1 MMKATLTALSVLVLA
16 LIIGLTAGAQP
27 APQGVVVV
35 PPTPQLQA
43 SISVDKQVYQ
53 PGERIRILYT
63 VSGPAFVYVIDIDA
77 QGRLTQIFPNIYSQ
91 NNYVAAGQHSLP
103 DSNAYS
109 LVVTPPTGTEI
120 VQIIASSQPLD
131 LGAQGFGQGFPSLG
145 SSPSQFQGQAQA
157 VVQGIIAAGG
167 DVASAFTTFQVGGAP
182 SNNAPVASFSFSPSA
197 PNVGQAVL
205 FDATSSFDS
214 DGFITSY
221 EWDFNGDGF
230 TDASGSRV
238 TQTFFAAGPVSV
250 RLTVRDNGGLSGT
263 TTQLLQVGRPAQ
275 PPVAS
280 FSFSPSA
287 PLVGQAVLFDAG
299 SSYDADG
306 FIVSYSWD
314 LNGDGFPEASG
325 VRVTA
330 SYSSAGQRRV
340 TLTVRDNNGLTST
353 AMQFVNVGQSQPA
366 PSSPGFYLDSP
377 SPNLLR
383 IRVQGQSNWFSLHA
397 FRMILE
403 TDGVFTS
410 VNQQGSGSAA
420 PQGITP
426 VPNQDILD
434 VSGFVGNGT
443 FTYLIGISSNASKV
457 KFDLHMDIN
466 GDGNLERQTNFV
478 FLGSSLVNPPTNP
491 FVLTFSA
498 GNFIFDVSLK
508 VCLVLVDQPGIHF
521 SICFRFNN

>member
-1 MMKATLTALSVLVLA
+1 MKKVTLTAFAALMAAMVLGLA
-16 LIIGLTAGAQP
+16 AGAQP
-27 APQGVVVV
+27 APQGVVVL
-35 PPTPQLQA
+35 PPTPQIQA
-43 SISVDKQVYQ
+43 SISVDKPVYQ
-53 PGERIRILYT
+53 PGERIRIFYT
-63 VSGPAFVYVIDIDA
+63 VSAPAFVYVIDIDA
-77 QGRLTQIFPNIYSQ
+77 QGRLTQIFPNVFAQ
-91 NNYVAAGQHSLP
+91 NNFVSAGQHTLP
-103 DSNAYS
+103 EGNAYS

-145 SSPSQFQGQAQA
+145 SNPSQFQGQAQA
-157 VVQGIIAAGG
+157 AVQGIIAAGG

-182 SNNAPVASFSFSPSA
+182 SNNAPVASFTASPSS

-205 FDATSSFDS
+205 FDASSSFDS

-230 TDASGSRV
+230 ADASGSRV
-238 TQTFFAAGPVSV
+238 TQTFFVAGQATI
-250 RLTVRDNGGLSGT
+250 RLTVRDNGGLSST
-263 TTQLLQVGRPAQ
+263 TSQLIQVGRLVR

-287 PLVGQAVLFDAG
+287 PQVNQAVLFDAG
-299 SSYDADG
+299 SSFDADG
-306 FIVSYSWD
+306 FITNYQWD
-314 LNGDGFPEASG
+314 FNGDGFNDASG
-325 VRVTA
+325 VRVNVTFQ
-330 SYSSAGQRRV
+330 SAGQRRV
-340 TLTVRDNNGLTST
+340 TLTVRDNSGLTAT
-353 AMQFVNVGQSQPA
+353 ATQFVNVGQSQP
-366 PSSPGFYLDSP
+366 SFNVPGFYVDSP

-383 IRVQGQSNWFSLHA
+383 IRVQGQGNWFSLHA

-403 TDGVFTS
+403 TDGVFSS
-410 VNQQGSGSAA
+410 VNQQGTGSAA

-434 VSGFVGNGT
+434 VSGFVGNGS

-457 KFDLHMDIN
+457 KFDLQLDLD
-466 GDGNLERQTNFV
+466 GDGDLERQTNFV
-478 FLGSSLVNPPTNP
+478 FLGTSLVNPPSNP
-491 FVLTFSA
+491 FVLSFSA

-521 SICFRFNN
+521 SICFRFNS